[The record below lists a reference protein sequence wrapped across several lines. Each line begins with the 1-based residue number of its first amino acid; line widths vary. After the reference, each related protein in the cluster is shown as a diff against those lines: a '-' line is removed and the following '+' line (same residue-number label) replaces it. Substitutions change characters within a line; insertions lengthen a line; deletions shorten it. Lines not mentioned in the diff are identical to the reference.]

1 MKQKIKTGILMTALA
16 VGSLH
21 IVNRCAQAFATVKNL
36 LDKHKGAFYDWR
48 FGQVYYTKTGSGSP
62 LLLVHDLAPAASSYE
77 WDLLLKDL
85 SADHTVYCLDL
96 LGCGRSDKPNLTYTN
111 YFYVQ
116 LINDFIEHVIHEKT
130 DIIATGL
137 SSSFVLMACSTNP
150 DAYNKIMMINP
161 ESISNLKC
169 TPSKRSR
176 IIKFIMDLPIVGT
189 AVYNMQMRRENIE
202 YLFTEKYFYNP
213 FSVSKKTLD
222 IYHEAA
228 HLDECGGNIC
238 CPAWMDFI

>member
-1 MKQKIKTGILMTALA
+1 MTALA

-130 DIIATGL
+130 DII
-137 SSSFVLMACSTNP
+137 
-150 DAYNKIMMINP
+150 Y
-161 ESISNLKC
+161 
-169 TPSKRSR
+169 RSV
-176 IIKFIMDLPIVGT
+176 FFFCVDG
-189 AVYNMQMRRENIE
+189 MQ
-202 YLFTEKYFYNP
+202 YQSGCL
-213 FSVSKKTLD
+213 
-222 IYHEAA
+222 
-228 HLDECGGNIC
+228 
-238 CPAWMDFI
+238 

>member
-48 FGQVYYTKTGSGSP
+48 FGQIYYTKTGSGSP

-77 WDLLLKDL
+77 WDLLLKNL

-137 SSSFVLMACSTNP
+137 SSSFCV
-150 DAYNKIMMINP
+150 D
-161 ESISNLKC
+161 
-169 TPSKRSR
+169 
-176 IIKFIMDLPIVGT
+176 G
-189 AVYNMQMRRENIE
+189 MQ
-202 YLFTEKYFYNP
+202 YQSGCL
-213 FSVSKKTLD
+213 
-222 IYHEAA
+222 
-228 HLDECGGNIC
+228 
-238 CPAWMDFI
+238 